1 MTGEKNM
8 TFQEIEFALKVNGVE
23 QEDAQALMAY
33 CKAKG
38 TDYQKLDE
46 MLIEMGYDKVFTDEF
61 FGWVESESEN
71 SDEEEYFYTEK
82 IYHRYGR
89 EDQDDL

>member
-1 MTGEKNM
+1 M

-23 QEDAQALMAY
+23 QEDAQTLMVY

-46 MLIEMGYDKVFTDEF
+46 MLIEMGYGKVFTDEF
-61 FGWVESESEN
+61 FGWIESEN
-71 SDEEEYFYTEK
+71 EYLDEDEEYFSTEK
-82 IYHRYGR
+82 IYHRRNR
-89 EDQDDL
+89 EE